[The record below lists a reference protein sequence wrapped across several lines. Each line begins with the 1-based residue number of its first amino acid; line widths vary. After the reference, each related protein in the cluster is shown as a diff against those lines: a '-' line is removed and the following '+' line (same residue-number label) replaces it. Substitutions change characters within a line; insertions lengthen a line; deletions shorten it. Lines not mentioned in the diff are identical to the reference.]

1 MSGLLAACRA
11 LPRWQWGA
19 PLPTQ
24 PDRAHPLCMTPLGW
38 EVSLPPLPDALLFFS
53 APHRITR
60 CIAGSRSPFPPSTT
74 GTAQGEPGSSP
85 SLDLRVSGKETG
97 FRCLSRSL
105 AATTLRPASPPLLF
119 LPPPARG
126 HSTRHFLKVSLK
138 ARDGGHDRFRAQHVH
153 PAGKRTPRE
162 VDRLPRIWLGGR
174 SQEPTLRRL
183 APRPMVS
190 LVGVAV
196 RHLLDW
202 SLKQSNKGRAWGGAR
217 RGSFPAGLGSWSG
230 HCGQRLARG
239 CVWTPAGDRWLQ
251 AQHLQ
256 CPAPSS
262 PFSSRRVFR
271 KEQSRESGVRGARE
285 APLFSQPRQTLPRGL
300 PLPVLQGAAPPATP
314 RRSLGE
320 RRLLSESADD
330 HGGIVGS
337 LSAWAGWKLSSS

>member
-1 MSGLLAACRA
+1 M
-11 LPRWQWGA
+11 W
-19 PLPTQ
+19 
-24 PDRAHPLCMTPLGW
+24 
-38 EVSLPPLPDALLFFS
+38 
-53 APHRITR
+53 
-60 CIAGSRSPFPPSTT
+60 
-74 GTAQGEPGSSP
+74 
-85 SLDLRVSGKETG
+85 VSGKETG

-105 AATTLRPASPPLLF
+105 AAATLRPASPPLLLF
-119 LPPPARG
+119 FFFFPCTG
-126 HSTRHFLKVSLK
+126 SLDQ
-138 ARDGGHDRFRAQHVH
+138 ALLESFSEGQGMGGGGHDRFRAQHVH